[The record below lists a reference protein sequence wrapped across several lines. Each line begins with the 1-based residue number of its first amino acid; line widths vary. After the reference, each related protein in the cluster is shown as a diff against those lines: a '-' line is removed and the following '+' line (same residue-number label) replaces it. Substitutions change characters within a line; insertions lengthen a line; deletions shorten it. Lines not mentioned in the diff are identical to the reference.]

1 VIKTFADKNTKEFW
15 DTGKSQGMPP
25 ANLRSAAKKKLAML
39 HSAARLEDL
48 RVPPGNRLERLR
60 HDRVGQHSIRIND
73 QFRVCFVWRD
83 GDAFEVEI
91 TDYHWYFLSRS
102 FTGGEIVSIKNEGPA
117 GWAVHPGEILREEFL
132 EPMGISA
139 YRLAVELHVSPPT
152 VNDIVREKRGITP
165 EMAARLAK
173 YFGTSEQFWLNLQ
186 DAFAVHQVRRK
197 YSKELK
203 AIRPLAAA
211 VAR

>member
-1 VIKTFADKNTKEFW
+1 V
-15 DTGKSQGMPP
+15 QG
-25 ANLRSAAKKKLAML
+25 
-39 HSAARLEDL
+39 
-48 RVPPGNRLERLR
+48 
-60 HDRVGQHSIRIND
+60 
-73 QFRVCFVWRD
+73 
-83 GDAFEVEI
+83 
-91 TDYHWYFLSRS
+91 T
-102 FTGGEIVSIKNEGPA
+102 EIVSVKSDGPA

-139 YRLAVELHVSPPT
+139 YRLAAELHVSPPT

-197 YSKELK
+197 YSKELR
-203 AIRPLAAA
+203 AIRPLATAT
-211 VAR
+211 AR

>member
-1 VIKTFADKNTKEFW
+1 
-15 DTGKSQGMPP
+15 
-25 ANLRSAAKKKLAML
+25 
-39 HSAARLEDL
+39 
-48 RVPPGNRLERLR
+48 
-60 HDRVGQHSIRIND
+60 
-73 QFRVCFVWRD
+73 
-83 GDAFEVEI
+83 
-91 TDYHWYFLSRS
+91 
-102 FTGGEIVSIKNEGPA
+102 VSIKNESLPR
-117 GWAVHPGEILREEFL
+117 WAVHPGEILREEFL

-139 YRLAVELHVSPPT
+139 YRLAVELHFSPPT

-197 YSKELK
+197 YRRELK

-211 VAR
+211 AAKRVAASSPQGTPE